1 MWEDYQK
8 VERFKNIEN
17 YVGEKNKYYS
27 QYNQD
32 RNLENAIFKGYK
44 KGVFVDVGA
53 YDGVDINNTLYFE
66 TTNNWRGINIEP
78 IEEVYKRLESNRKK
92 SINIKTVISDKEE
105 LIEFI
110 ILNNKF
116 EMLSGIKKNYSDMQ
130 KMRVDIELQEELK
143 TIEELKNIEELKTIK
158 LIKTERLETI
168 LDKYNILNI
177 NYLSIDVEGSELNVV
192 KSINFEKVFIDVIGF
207 ENNRNIGNILEE
219 ISKLDEYNIVS
230 DIELENLKLDEYNR
244 GREIVNFLKK
254 KGFLELQEN
263 CQGWGDIFMINS
275 KSKFLTDDVEK
286 FIVDRF

>member
-1 MWEDYQK
+1 M
-8 VERFKNIEN
+8 ER
-17 YVGEKNKYYS
+17 NKY
-27 QYNQD
+27 
-32 RNLENAIFKGYK
+32 R
-44 KGVFVDVGA
+44 
-53 YDGVDINNTLYFE
+53 
-66 TTNNWRGINIEP
+66 TNRK
-78 IEEVYKRLESNRKK
+78 VYKRLNSNRKK
-92 SINIKTVISDKEE
+92 SINIKAVISDEEE
-105 LIEFI
+105 LIEYVIF
-110 ILNNKF
+110 NNEL

-130 KMRVDIELQEELK
+130 KMRVDIELQELK
-143 TIEELKNIEELKTIK
+143 TIELKNIEELKTIK

-219 ISKLDEYNIVS
+219 ILKLDEYNIVS
-230 DIELENLKLDEYNR
+230 DIEIENLKLDEYNR

-254 KGFLELQEN
+254 NGFLELQAN
-263 CQGWGDIFMINS
+263 CQEWGDIFMINS

>member
-105 LIEFI
+105 LIEYI
-110 ILNNKF
+110 ILNNKL

-130 KMRVDIELQEELK
+130 KMRVDIELQELK
-143 TIEELKNIEELKTIK
+143 TIELKNIEELKTIK

-219 ISKLDEYNIVS
+219 YNIVS
-230 DIELENLKLDEYNR
+230 DIEIENLKLDEYNR

-254 KGFLELQEN
+254 NGFLELQAN

>member
-1 MWEDYQK
+1 MWEDYEK

-143 TIEELKNIEELKTIK
+143 TTEELKNIEELKRIK

-207 ENNRNIGNILEE
+207 ENNRNIGNILKE
-219 ISKLDEYNIVS
+219 ILKLDEYNIVS
-230 DIELENLKLDEYNR
+230 DIEIENLKLDEYNKE
-244 GREIVNFLKK
+244 REIVNYLKK
-254 KGFLELQEN
+254 NGFVELETN

-275 KSKFLTDDVEK
+275 KSEFLTDDVK
-286 FIVDRF
+286 KLIVHRF

>member
-44 KGVFVDVGA
+44 NGVFVDVGA

-78 IEEVYKRLESNRKK
+78 IEKVYKRLNSNRKK
-92 SINIKTVISDKEE
+92 SINIKAVISDEEE
-105 LIEFI
+105 LIEYVIF
-110 ILNNKF
+110 NNEL
-116 EMLSGIKKNYSDMQ
+116 EMLSGIKKNYSDLQ
-130 KMRVDIELQEELK
+130 NIRVDSEMKSLQEELK
-143 TIEELKNIEELKTIK
+143 TTQ
-158 LIKTERLETI
+158 LIKTKRLETI
-168 LDKYNILNI
+168 LDEYNILNI

-192 KSINFEKVFIDVIGF
+192 KSINFEKVLIDVIGF
-207 ENNRNIGNILEE
+207 ENNIMCTTN
-219 ISKLDEYNIVS
+219 
-230 DIELENLKLDEYNR
+230 ENFKLDEYNR

-254 KGFLELQEN
+254 NGFLELQAN